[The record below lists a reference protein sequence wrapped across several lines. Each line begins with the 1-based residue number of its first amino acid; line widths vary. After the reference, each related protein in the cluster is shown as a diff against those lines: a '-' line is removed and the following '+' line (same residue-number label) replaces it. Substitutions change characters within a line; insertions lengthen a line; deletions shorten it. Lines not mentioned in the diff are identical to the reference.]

1 MSLNNLTIKKA
12 RKLLT
17 NKEISAR
24 ELTAYYMKNI
34 EEKNK
39 DINAYLEVFDDAL
52 NGAEKLDKEGIG
64 DRLLWGIPMAIKD
77 NVLIKGKT
85 CSAGSRMLQNYKAS
99 YDATATKKLKSA
111 GVVFLGRTN
120 MDEFA
125 MGASTENSAY
135 GVTKN
140 PKDLTGV
147 VGLNPTYGA
156 VSRSGLIAMASSFDQ
171 IGPMAKTVEDAEII
185 FNAIKGKDVM

>member
-17 NKEISAR
+17 DKEISAR
-24 ELTAYYMKNI
+24 ELTAYYLKNI

-52 NGAEKLDKEGIG
+52 NEAEKLDKEGIG
-64 DRLLWGIPMAIKD
+64 DRPLWGIPMAVKD
-77 NVLIKGKT
+77 NILIKGKI
-85 CSAGSRMLQNYKAS
+85 CSAGSKMLQNYRAS
-99 YDATATKKLKSA
+99 YDATAIKKLKSA
-111 GVVFLGRTN
+111 GAVFLGRTN

-140 PKDLTGV
+140 PSDLTRVAG
-147 VGLNPTYGA
+147 GSNRWDFL
-156 VSRSGLIAMASSFDQ
+156 
-171 IGPMAKTVEDAEII
+171 
-185 FNAIKGKDVM
+185 